1 VHAAILPPHPRFEQ
15 RRKKDA
21 RCIACGALD
30 ALRPL
35 LLETCMSL
43 PANHAPRSPVLMLLP
58 AMGVAARFYEPFTR
72 TLERACG
79 ATVLTVDLPG
89 QGSSPLRASAGHDY
103 GYREVVEVFIPEAV
117 RRAAADHPGR
127 PLFLVGHSLGGQ
139 LGLLAAARLAHR
151 LHGLVLI
158 AAGTAHWRAW
168 PRGSRW
174 RAALTVHAIRIAAAL
189 LPWYPGDAL
198 GFGGNQPR
206 RFMRDWSFN
215 ATGGRYRLEGSVLS
229 PDDLEHALQSVR
241 LPLLAL
247 SLHGD
252 ALAPPGA
259 LAELLAKLPNAEVT
273 HEAIDGVAADS
284 PWRRHFSWARR
295 PTGVHERLAHWLS
308 RLPSAGAPPAPG
320 SVA

>member
-1 VHAAILPPHPRFEQ
+1 
-15 RRKKDA
+15 
-21 RCIACGALD
+21 
-30 ALRPL
+30 
-35 LLETCMSL
+35 MSN
-43 PANHAPRSPVLMLLP
+43 PTNHAPRSPVLMLLP
-58 AMGVAARFYEPFTR
+58 AMGVAARFYEPFAR

-79 ATVLTVDLPG
+79 ATVLTIDLPG
-89 QGSSPLRASAGHDY
+89 QGSSPLRARAGHDY
-103 GYREVVEVFIPEAV
+103 GYREVVEVCIPQAV
-117 RRAAADHPGR
+117 QRAAAEHPGR

-139 LGLLAAARLAHR
+139 LGLLATARLANR

-174 RAALTVHAIRIAAAL
+174 RAALTVHAIRLAAAL

-198 GFGGNQPR
+198 GFGGNQSR

-215 ATGGRYRLEGSVLS
+215 AAGGRYRLEGSDQS
-229 PDDLEHALQSVR
+229 PDDLEHALAAVR

-252 ALAPPGA
+252 PLAPPGA
-259 LAELLAKLPNAEVT
+259 LAELLAKLPNAEIT
-273 HEAIDGVAADS
+273 HEAIDGVATDR

-295 PTGVHERLAHWLS
+295 PTGVHERLAQWLA
-308 RLPSAGAPPAPG
+308 RVPSADAPAAPR